1 MCGGVGI
8 GGMCC
13 DREVFVWTCGGG
25 RGVYGVGKVCVVWE
39 VCVCGMGGVCV

>member
-25 RGVYGVGKVCVVWE
+25 RGSEW
-39 VCVCGMGGVCV
+39 CG